1 MSSESVRAF
10 FAEKAPDISVIE
22 SQMSSATVTLAAEAY
37 GVEPARIAK
46 TLSLRIGER
55 VVLIVA
61 AGTSRM
67 DNKKV
72 KALFGGKP
80 KMLGLDEVAE
90 ITGHEV
96 GGVCPF
102 GLKTP
107 LPVYCDV
114 SLKAFDV
121 VVPAAGSTHS
131 AVQDRAC
138 ADGGTDRGRMGRC
151 LRAQARPA
159 SAGLLVFLI
168 VGSRRGLHRLRLHL
182 LRRAGTWRRLL
193 RNTLRRRTIG
203 LLLFGV
209 CFEHRA
215 AIVGELR
222 RVLPQTRHDP
232 VDIRNL
238 IAAQPPYIR
247 RAGHLLFPGA
257 AIFLR

>member
-1 MSSESVRAF
+1 MSIESVRAF

-22 SQMSSATVTLAAEAY
+22 AAVGWATVTLAAEAY

-67 DNKKV
+67 DKKKI

-80 KMLGLDEVAE
+80 KMLGVHEVAE

-102 GLKTP
+102 GLKTR

-114 SLKAFDV
+114 SLQVFDV

-131 AVQDRAC
+131 AVRIAP
-138 ADGGTDRGRMGRC
+138 ARMAELTAAEWIDVC
-151 LRAQARPA
+151 QEPA
-159 SAGLLVFLI
+159 
-168 VGSRRGLHRLRLHL
+168 
-182 LRRAGTWRRLL
+182 
-193 RNTLRRRTIG
+193 
-203 LLLFGV
+203 
-209 CFEHRA
+209 
-215 AIVGELR
+215 
-222 RVLPQTRHDP
+222 
-232 VDIRNL
+232 
-238 IAAQPPYIR
+238 
-247 RAGHLLFPGA
+247 
-257 AIFLR
+257 